1 MEHNERDNKD
11 LLNEDLLLEEL
22 RKVDL
27 KLFIEFKSKPAIE
40 KIKKAKRLLWIA
52 FGIMLLLPILPI
64 VKGSNSISIILST
77 YVLIISII
85 NFVYPKILDLV
96 ENNSN
101 NYDPLYKKIALQLY
115 LQNLV
120 YIYLSKDINNETK
133 RKIYDLIHKI
143 NDIEHLNLH
152 YKETDFWHNKKSA

>member
-85 NFVYPKILDLV
+85 NFVG
-96 ENNSN
+96 
-101 NYDPLYKKIALQLY
+101 
-115 LQNLV
+115 
-120 YIYLSKDINNETK
+120 
-133 RKIYDLIHKI
+133 
-143 NDIEHLNLH
+143 LH
-152 YKETDFWHNKKSA
+152 HFL